1 MSSVHFA
8 LSAGSLFK
16 AFPGNVAQ
24 GMIWG
29 LMALGLYISYKLL
42 NFSDL
47 TVDGTMSTGA
57 AVAVMLILKGMP
69 PLAALFLA
77 FLAGCVAGA
86 VTGFLHTVLKIAPIL
101 SGILTQIA
109 LYSIN
114 LHILGNKANQAIS
127 VNDYDLTLSLRAPG
141 KSILTALIFALI
153 IIAVLYWFFGT
164 ELGSSIRATGNNEQ
178 MAKAQGINTD
188 HIKVIALALSN
199 GIIAVSG
206 GVLAQYQG
214 FADVSLGRGAIVIGL
229 AAIIIGEVFL
239 RIFTRKEVN
248 FALVLGS
255 AVLGGILYYISIGIV
270 LWLKLPTNDMKL
282 FTAILVAIFLSVPN
296 LSLKRKEKKDA

>member
-101 SGILTQIA
+101 S
-109 LYSIN
+109 S
-114 LHILGNKANQAIS
+114 
-127 VNDYDLTLSLRAPG
+127 
-141 KSILTALIFALI
+141 
-153 IIAVLYWFFGT
+153 T
-164 ELGSSIRATGNNEQ
+164 E
-178 MAKAQGINTD
+178 
-188 HIKVIALALSN
+188 
-199 GIIAVSG
+199 
-206 GVLAQYQG
+206 
-214 FADVSLGRGAIVIGL
+214 
-229 AAIIIGEVFL
+229 FL
-239 RIFTRKEVN
+239 PK
-248 FALVLGS
+248 
-255 AVLGGILYYISIGIV
+255 
-270 LWLKLPTNDMKL
+270 P
-282 FTAILVAIFLSVPN
+282 
-296 LSLKRKEKKDA
+296 